1 MTKNIYWKEFL
12 RIASLAAFPGTE
24 ARTNTPTHPTAMDI
38 LTAILNPGVLFFILG
53 FIAVMVKSNLSIP
66 DPIVKFVSLYLML
79 SIGFKGGVSLYHSSL
94 FGDGIIIIAIILAMS
109 ALVPVYS
116 YFLLKKRLGV
126 ADAAAIG
133 ATYGSNSTL
142 TYITAA
148 GFLSSIGVGYEGYM
162 TVALVVMETP
172 AIILAVVMAQ
182 MAMKGTA
189 AKSTRIV
196 LKDALTD
203 GTLLVL
209 VGSMVIGYTLTVL
222 GTEKSPL
229 SSFIGGD
236 MFTGMLVFFLLYM
249 GTLVGRKF
257 KEMESFPPALI
268 AFAIIAPIVNG
279 AIALMLCKL
288 FGFEPGD
295 SLLLVILCASS
306 SYIVAPAILKDT
318 LPEANPAKYLTM
330 SMGITFPLNIVL
342 GIPVFWWIIQNW
354 L

>member
-1 MTKNIYWKEFL
+1 
-12 RIASLAAFPGTE
+12 
-24 ARTNTPTHPTAMDI
+24 MDF

-53 FIAVMVKSNLSIP
+53 FVAILLNSNLSIP

-94 FGDGIIIIAIILAMS
+94 FGDGFIIIVIILVMS
-109 ALVPVYS
+109 AVVPLYS
-116 YFLLKKRLGV
+116 YYLLKKKVGV

-148 GFLSSIGVGYEGYM
+148 GFLTSLGVGYEGYM

-172 AIILAVVMAQ
+172 AIILSVIMAQ
-182 MAMKGTA
+182 MALKGQA
-189 AKSTRIV
+189 KKSTRIV
-196 LKDALTD
+196 MKEALTD

-209 VGSMVIGYTLTVL
+209 VGSMIIGYLLTVL
-222 GTEKSPL
+222 GNEKSQL

-236 MFTGMLVFFLLYM
+236 MFTGMLVFFLLHM
-249 GTLVGRKF
+249 GTLVGKKF
-257 KEMESFPPALI
+257 KEMESFPPVLA
-268 AFAIIAPIVNG
+268 AFAILAPIFNG
-279 AIALMLCKL
+279 VVALLLCKL
-288 FGFEPGD
+288 FGFQSGD
-295 SLLLVILCASS
+295 ALLLVILCASS

-342 GIPVFWWIIQNW
+342 GIPVYWWIIQNW

>member
-1 MTKNIYWKEFL
+1 MAALLGNKALTHNI
-12 RIASLAAFPGTE
+12 
-24 ARTNTPTHPTAMDI
+24 MDI

-53 FIAVMVKSNLSIP
+53 FTAVMLKSNLSIP
-66 DPIVKFVSLYLML
+66 EPIVKFVSLYLML
-79 SIGFKGGVSLYHSSL
+79 SIGFKGGVSLHHSSM
-94 FGDGIIIIAIILAMS
+94 FGDGIAIILIILAMS
-109 ALVPVYS
+109 AIVPVYS
-116 YFLLKKRLGV
+116 YFLLKKKHGV

-148 GFLSSIGVGYEGYM
+148 GFLTSLGVDYEGYM

-172 AIILAVVMAQ
+172 AIILAVVIAQ
-182 MAMKGTA
+182 MAMAGKAT
-189 AKSTRIV
+189 KSVRHV

-209 VGSMVIGYTLTVL
+209 VGSMLIGYTLTAL

-249 GTLVGRKF
+249 GTLVGEKF
-257 KEMESFPPALI
+257 RQIESFPPTLVC
-268 AFAIIAPIVNG
+268 FAVLAPIANG
-279 AIALMLCKL
+279 AIALLLCKVL
-288 FGFEPGD
+288 NFSPGD
-295 SLLLVILCASS
+295 SLLLVILCSSS
-306 SYIVAPAILKDT
+306 SYIVAPAILKDI

-342 GIPVFWWIIQNW
+342 GIPVYWWIIENW